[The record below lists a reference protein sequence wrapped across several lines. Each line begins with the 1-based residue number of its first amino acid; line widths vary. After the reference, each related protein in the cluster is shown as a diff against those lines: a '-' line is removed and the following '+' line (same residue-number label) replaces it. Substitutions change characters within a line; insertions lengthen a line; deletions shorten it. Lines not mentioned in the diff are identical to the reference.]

1 MKQTNVEKGN
11 VRKLMLSLT
20 IEEKKGYEIS
30 KKIAKRFLENKVQY
44 KFFCSKYSAGYRFDD
59 FYIKV
64 FYPKYEKGKVEVV
77 VYKNTKERQRY
88 WSKSRAFR
96 SKIQSMECRKT
107 RICITNNISIRKV
120 YR

>member
-44 KFFCSKYSAGYRFDD
+44 KFFCSKYSSMIFILKS
-59 FYIKV
+59 FILSMK
-64 FYPKYEKGKVEVV
+64 
-77 VYKNTKERQRY
+77 KERL
-88 WSKSRAFR
+88 K
-96 SKIQSMECRKT
+96 
-107 RICITNNISIRKV
+107 
-120 YR
+120 